1 MRLDREPAVG
11 RLNVVGSTHSLGL
24 SCKCDTVFLAGD
36 VFDNRVREG
45 QIEHAISERQMA
57 SVGDYPLK
65 ASVGVVGLR
74 EIYDHD
80 ARQRLEEIP
89 VIGRAAD
96 VDNARAFRNRKCL
109 REPAEAAAAE
119 VAADWLMQAR
129 DAECDGW

>member
-1 MRLDREPAVG
+1 MWLDREPAVG
-11 RLNVVGSTHSLGL
+11 RLDVVAAADSFGFSGER
-24 SCKCDTVFLAGD
+24 DAVFLAGN
-36 VFDNRVREG
+36 VFHNGVREG
-45 QIEHAISERQMA
+45 QIECAIVERQMA

-89 VIGRAAD
+89 IIGRAAD
-96 VDNARAFRNRKCL
+96 VDDAGVFRNRKCL

-119 VAADWLMQAR
+119 VAADWLMQTR
-129 DAECDGW
+129 DAECDGS